1 MSLVSLALN
10 GGITGRSFG
19 LKYPRLRYYRFLLL
33 PYKHELHA
41 TAQSGMVFGTLS
53 YGLVGHF
60 ICSDWTAY
68 MVTDFWGVS
77 SRSILRV
84 MVRANGRDGFDE
96 GLYKGESRYWSG
108 RIISQKA
115 TATALRR

>member
-1 MSLVSLALN
+1 MYKHQRYLMSLVSLALN
-10 GGITGRSFG
+10 GGITRQSFG
-19 LKYPRLRYYRFLLL
+19 LRCPRLLYYRFLLL

-53 YGLVGHF
+53 HGLVGHF

-77 SRSILRV
+77 SRSISRG
-84 MVRANGRDGFDE
+84 MVRANG
-96 GLYKGESRYWSG
+96 
-108 RIISQKA
+108 
-115 TATALRR
+115 